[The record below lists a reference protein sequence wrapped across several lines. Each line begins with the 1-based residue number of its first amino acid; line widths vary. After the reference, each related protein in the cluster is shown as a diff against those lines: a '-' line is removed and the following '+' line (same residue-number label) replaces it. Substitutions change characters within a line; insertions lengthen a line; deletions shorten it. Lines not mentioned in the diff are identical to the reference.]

1 MNPGYEVSLYVHEL
15 AADRLS
21 PSEHIAAEVRYAQA
35 LERAC
40 APTGGVLMTYLG
52 SPAPRAMEEAPGA
65 AGQPAA
71 TAWDAALARAE
82 AETWR
87 AHAMPAGAA
96 FHVRVVAD
104 AGLGAVSAAVPF

>member
-15 AADRLS
+15 AADRLT

-52 SPAPRAMEEAPGA
+52 SPALRAMEEVPHAT
-65 AGQPAA
+65 GQT
-71 TAWDAALARAE
+71 TAWDAALTRAE

-104 AGLGAVSAAVPF
+104 AGFGPVSAAVPF